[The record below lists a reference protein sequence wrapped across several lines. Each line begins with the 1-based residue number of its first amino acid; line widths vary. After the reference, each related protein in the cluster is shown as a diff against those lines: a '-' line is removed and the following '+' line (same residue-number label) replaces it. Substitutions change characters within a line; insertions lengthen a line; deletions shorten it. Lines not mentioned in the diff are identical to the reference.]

1 MSERPILF
9 SGPMVRAIL
18 AGQKT
23 VTRRVV
29 TPQPHGDG
37 RWSHI
42 VASTDAKK
50 CGLWYLSV
58 PDPSGVRFTDRGRE
72 RELACVR
79 CPYGVPG
86 NTLWVRETWASPS
99 KHTVAYDSDA
109 TCGAYLS
116 DGGGNFVWMPH
127 GYIVESEREHGHHN
141 RIGRRFGLKAYGGRW
156 RTSIH
161 MPRWASRITLRVEG
175 VRVERLHAINDE
187 DALREGV
194 CVLDG
199 VAGTTTPRERFAE
212 LWDEIN
218 GKRAPWESNP
228 WVWRVAFS
236 VVEVKR

>member
-1 MSERPILF
+1 
-9 SGPMVRAIL
+9 MVRAIL

-37 RWSHI
+37 RWSLI
-42 VASTDAKK
+42 VESTDAKE
-50 CGLWYLSV
+50 CGSWSLSV
-58 PDPSGVRFTDRGRE
+58 PDPSGARFTDRGRE
-72 RELACVR
+72 REVARVR
-79 CPYGVPG
+79 CPHGMPG
-86 NTLWVRETWASPS
+86 DMLWVRETWASPS
-99 KHTVAYDSDA
+99 KHIVAYDSDA

-156 RTSIH
+156 RPSIH

>member
-23 VTRRVV
+23 VTRRAVM
-29 TPQPHGDG
+29 PQPHGDG
-37 RWSHI
+37 RWSLI
-42 VASTDAKK
+42 VESTDAKE
-50 CGLWYLSV
+50 CGSWSLSV
-58 PDPSGVRFTDRGRE
+58 PDPSGARFTDRGRE
-72 RELACVR
+72 REVARVR
-79 CPYGVPG
+79 CPYGMPG
-86 NTLWVRETWASPS
+86 DTLWVRETFNIVPTLRDAEGIADDEQTWRGPPPKEDPRGALVFDDW
-99 KHTVAYDSDA
+99 HVAYAADDA
-109 TCGAYLS
+109 DA
-116 DGGGNFVWMPH
+116 DEWP
-127 GYIVESEREHGHHN
+127 
-141 RIGRRFGLKAYGGRW
+141 W
-156 RTSIH
+156 RPSIH

>member
-1 MSERPILF
+1 
-9 SGPMVRAIL
+9 MVRAIL

-23 VTRRVV
+23 VTRRAVM
-29 TPQPHGDG
+29 PQPHGDG
-37 RWSHI
+37 RWSLI
-42 VASTDAKK
+42 VESTDAKE
-50 CGLWYLSV
+50 CGSWSLSV
-58 PDPSGVRFTDRGRE
+58 PDPSGARFTDRGRE
-72 RELACVR
+72 REVARVR
-79 CPYGVPG
+79 CPHGMPG
-86 NTLWVRETWASPS
+86 DMLWVRETWASPS
-99 KHTVAYDSDA
+99 KHIVAYDSDA

-156 RTSIH
+156 RPSIH

>member
-58 PDPSGVRFTDRGRE
+58 PDPSGARFTDRGRE
-72 RELACVR
+72 REVARVR
-79 CPYGVPG
+79 CPHGMPG
-86 NTLWVRETWASPS
+86 DMLWVRETWASPS
-99 KHTVAYDSDA
+99 KHIVAYDSDA

-156 RTSIH
+156 RPSIH